1 MLSINN
7 WGGMAMTTIL
17 RVEHTVSNF
26 DDWKKVFDN
35 DPLGRKKSGV
45 RRYRIMRQ
53 LDNTSFVMLDLEFD
67 DQKEAEAFAD
77 KLRNLWVSAQGQK
90 LMQYPQLR
98 IVDPIESKEL

>member
-1 MLSINN
+1 
-7 WGGMAMTTIL
+7 MTIIL

-26 DDWKKVFDN
+26 DEWKKVFDS

-53 LDNTSFVMLDLEFD
+53 IDNTSFVMLDLEFD
-67 DQKEAEAFAD
+67 DPKEAEAFAA

>member
-1 MLSINN
+1 
-7 WGGMAMTTIL
+7 MTTIL

-26 DDWKKVFDN
+26 DDWKKVFDT

-53 LDNTSFVMLDLEFD
+53 LDNTSFVMMDLEFD
-67 DQKEAEAFAD
+67 DQKEAEAFAA

-98 IVDPIESKEL
+98 IVDPIESNEL

>member
-1 MLSINN
+1 
-7 WGGMAMTTIL
+7 MTTIL

-26 DDWKKVFDN
+26 DDWKKTFDT
-35 DPLGRKKSGV
+35 DPIGRKKSGM

-67 DQKEAEAFAD
+67 GQEEAEAYAA

>member
-1 MLSINN
+1 
-7 WGGMAMTTIL
+7 MTTIL

-26 DDWKKVFDN
+26 DDWKKVFDA

-98 IVDPIESKEL
+98 IVDPIEGKEV

>member
-1 MLSINN
+1 
-7 WGGMAMTTIL
+7 MAMTTIL

-26 DDWKKVFDN
+26 DDWKKVFDT

-67 DQKEAEAFAD
+67 AQKEAEAFAD

>member
-1 MLSINN
+1 
-7 WGGMAMTTIL
+7 MTTIL

-26 DDWKKVFDN
+26 DDWKKVFDT

-53 LDNTSFVMLDLEFD
+53 IDNASFVMLDLEFD
-67 DQKEAEAFAD
+67 DKKEAEAFAA

-90 LMQYPQLR
+90 LMQFPQLR

>member
-1 MLSINN
+1 
-7 WGGMAMTTIL
+7 MTIIM
-17 RVEHTVSNF
+17 RVEHSVPNF
-26 DDWKKVFDN
+26 DDWKKVFDS

-53 LDNTSFVMLDLEFD
+53 LDNTSYVMMDLEFD
-67 DQKEAEAFAD
+67 GQKEAEVFAA

-98 IVDPIESKEL
+98 IADPVESKEL